1 MKISSKNQTTKT
13 PKALVA
19 HGNSTRT
26 IISLP
31 NPQKRWLEDVAK
43 REGVAM
49 TAVVRDAVAHY
60 QQHLAAPLDDFS
72 ALGSRLQ
79 GSWKRGDGLAWQTQM
94 RDEW

>member
-1 MKISSKNQTTKT
+1 MKSSAKRTIAKPLQVQR
-13 PKALVA
+13 A
-19 HGNSTRT
+19 STRT

-31 NPQKRWLEDVAK
+31 NPQKEWLEDVAK

-60 QQHLAAPLDDFS
+60 QQHLAAPLADFAS
-72 ALGSRLQ
+72 LGSRLQ
-79 GSWKRGDGLAWQTQM
+79 GTWKHGDGLAWQTQM

>member
-1 MKISSKNQTTKT
+1 MKSPSKNQTTKT

-26 IISLP
+26 IISLR
-31 NPQKRWLEDVAK
+31 NTQKRWLEDVAK

-60 QQHLAAPLDDFS
+60 QQHLAAPLDDLS

>member
-1 MKISSKNQTTKT
+1 MRPPSK
-13 PKALVA
+13 KAVA
-19 HGNSTRT
+19 KRKQVQRDLTRT

-31 NPQKRWLEDVAK
+31 NPQKQWLEEVAK

-49 TAVVRDAVAHY
+49 TAVVRDAVTHY

-79 GSWKRGDGLAWQTQM
+79 GTWKRGDGLTWQTQM

>member
-1 MKISSKNQTTKT
+1 MKSCTKNQTTKT

-31 NPQKRWLEDVAK
+31 NPQKQWLEDIAK

-49 TAVVRDAVAHY
+49 TAVVRNAVAHY

-79 GSWKRGDGLAWQTQM
+79 GSWKRGDGLTWQMQM
-94 RDEW
+94 RNEW

>member
-1 MKISSKNQTTKT
+1 MNPPAKKTTAKSLQVQR
-13 PKALVA
+13 A
-19 HGNSTRT
+19 STRT

-31 NPQKRWLEDVAK
+31 NPQKQWLEDVAK

-60 QQHLAAPLDDFS
+60 QQHLAVPMDDFA
-72 ALGSRLQ
+72 ALGGRLQ
-79 GSWKRGDGLAWQTQM
+79 GTWKRGDGLVWQTQM

>member
-1 MKISSKNQTTKT
+1 MKPISK
-13 PKALVA
+13 KAVA
-19 HGNSTRT
+19 KPLQAQRNSTRT

-31 NPQKRWLEDVAK
+31 NPQKQWLEDVAK

-79 GSWKRGDGLAWQTQM
+79 GTWKRGDGLAWQTQV

>member
-1 MKISSKNQTTKT
+1 MKPINK
-13 PKALVA
+13 KAVA
-19 HGNSTRT
+19 KPLQIQRDSTRT

-60 QQHLAAPLDDFS
+60 QQHLAAPLDDLS

-79 GSWKRGDGLAWQTQM
+79 GSWKHGDGLAWQTQM

>member
-1 MKISSKNQTTKT
+1 MKPSTK
-13 PKALVA
+13 KSVA
-19 HGNSTRT
+19 KPLQAKGNSTRT
-26 IISLP
+26 IISLQ
-31 NPQKRWLEDVAK
+31 NPQKQWLEDVAK

-72 ALGSRLQ
+72 TLGSRLQ
-79 GSWKRGDGLAWQTQM
+79 GSWKRGDGLVWQTQM

>member
-1 MKISSKNQTTKT
+1 MKSSTKNQTTKT

-19 HGNSTRT
+19 QGNSTRT

-60 QQHLAAPLDDFS
+60 QQHLAAPLNDFL
-72 ALGSRLQ
+72 ALGGRLQ
-79 GSWKRGDGLAWQTQM
+79 GSWKRGDGSAWQTQM

>member
-1 MKISSKNQTTKT
+1 MKPSAK
-13 PKALVA
+13 KAVA
-19 HGNSTRT
+19 KPLQVQRDSTRT

-31 NPQKRWLEDVAK
+31 NPQKLWLEDIAR

-60 QQHLAAPLDDFS
+60 QQHLAVPFADFAS
-72 ALGSRLQ
+72 LGSRLQ
-79 GSWKRGDGLAWQTQM
+79 GTWKRGDGLTWQTQM

>member
-1 MKISSKNQTTKT
+1 MKPTTK
-13 PKALVA
+13 KAVA
-19 HGNSTRT
+19 KPLHVQRDSTRT

-31 NPQKRWLEDVAK
+31 NPQKQWLEDIAK

-60 QQHLAAPLDDFS
+60 QQHLAMPMDDFAS
-72 ALGSRLQ
+72 LGSRLH
-79 GSWKRGDGLAWQTQM
+79 GTWKHGDGLAWQVQT